1 MLGVGIGGTKERMA
15 ALEVVLLLG
24 TRRTNL
30 RTLMTSLMAWTATSY
45 SLSNVISTIRSC
57 THHNSLSLHTVTAH
71 MSLHSHNTPLS
82 LHTQHACVTI
92 QYRNTCH
99 YTQHICITT
108 SMIHCHCTHKTPVTT
123 YSTCNHNTPFS
134 VTTNSPHMSVH
145 NTPSYHHTTIK
156 QSTLIYPT
164 HAHNHLHIN
173 TVTTPLPMPPHPN

>member
-71 MSLHSHNTPLS
+71 MSLHSHNTPVS

-108 SMIHCHCTHKTPVTT
+108 SMIHNTPVTVHT
-123 YSTCNHNTPFS
+123 KHLSLHTVHAI
-134 VTTNSPHMSVH
+134 TTHLLVLPQ
-145 NTPSYHHTTIK
+145 THHTCQCTTHPPTTTQ
-156 QSTLIYPT
+156 QSSRALSYIPPM
-164 HAHNHLHIN
+164 HII
-173 TVTTPLPMPPHPN
+173 TYT